1 LEFDYYATLDKGGAA
16 YSSML
21 MGAASGEVVSLHE
34 RGPGGYTVSAL
45 TFSRFAYRPR
55 HPSVGRAGSAA
66 ASSPAISP
74 SRAHLVY
81 VPGGHVRPAECIT
94 ALPNRAVYNVSA
106 AEAPRA
112 GCETTASDA
121 PAVQIYAADAHLK
134 SAAPLTSLTADWVVP
149 PLPKSHPI
157 FGSQVVYFWPGFK
170 ATAPEMGY
178 PVLQPV
184 LQYGE
189 RGRAWALQS
198 WFVDANDRRFPVATA
213 PAVDVQPGDRITSY
227 MSLSADG
234 STWTVS
240 GTNRESGED
249 STLHIAHSRA
259 GRADYDYAMLVNE
272 NINVD
277 ERCDRMPAAPSLT
290 FTNVTV
296 NGHAKPA
303 WTPRADCHGSP
314 RCDCGNAAS
323 IGANGDVTLSWSTDP
338 RSRPS
343 RRASR

>member
-1 LEFDYYATLDKGGAA
+1 
-16 YSSML
+16 ML

-189 RGRAWALQS
+189 HGRSWALH
-198 WFVDANDRRFPVATA
+198 A
-213 PAVDVQPGDRITSY
+213 G
-227 MSLSADG
+227 
-234 STWTVS
+234 
-240 GTNRESGED
+240 
-249 STLHIAHSRA
+249 AHEFRLSRA
-259 GRADYDYAMLVNE
+259 RIHQCSTSSLRQSCLLLRRE
-272 NINVD
+272 
-277 ERCDRMPAAPSLT
+277 ERR
-290 FTNVTV
+290 
-296 NGHAKPA
+296 
-303 WTPRADCHGSP
+303 
-314 RCDCGNAAS
+314 NAAA
-323 IGANGDVTLSWSTDP
+323 GYRRP
-338 RSRPS
+338 RSLGCAGLPL
-343 RRASR
+343 RRGEWHHHPRRKH